1 LISGPV
7 TLIYFGLILLVAIGG
22 KFCGAFFASR
32 LSGMSWR
39 EADSIGVLMNTRGMV
54 ELVALNIGMDIGV
67 ISHLVFTLLVLMAII
82 TTCMTTPLLD
92 LVYPVNTTSLVL
104 LELGRTISQRSS
116 RNVTVRFRCFDKF
129 DY

>member
-1 LISGPV
+1 
-7 TLIYFGLILLVAIGG
+7 
-22 KFCGAFFASR
+22 
-32 LSGMSWR
+32 MSWR

-116 RNVTVRFRCFDKF
+116 RNVTVRFHCFDKS